1 MRKPK
6 GFLVLSGGYKMGV
19 LARNVLSLCLQ
30 MCKIY
35 CITKIFIWT
44 IAACK
49 LRIYLFFDLKYDYTC
64 IRSSLLLNS
73 APSANRKYNGT
84 GSQRFRKLHEKT
96 NLLEFKNQVFHK
108 NNLTQVSS
116 INLI

>member
-35 CITKIFIWT
+35 YITKIFIWT
-44 IAACK
+44 IAECK
-49 LRIYLFFDLKYDYTC
+49 LRVELFLDLKYDYYLHSIFPIT
-64 IRSSLLLNS
+64 
-73 APSANRKYNGT
+73 K
-84 GSQRFRKLHEKT
+84 FRTLC
-96 NLLEFKNQVFHK
+96 
-108 NNLTQVSS
+108 
-116 INLI
+116 